1 MPDPPRL
8 LERVRTALR
17 ARHYSIR
24 TEEAYVAWIR
34 RFILH
39 HAKRHPQEM
48 GAPEVVDFLTHLAL
62 RRNVSAST
70 QNQALSA
77 LLFLYRAVL
86 GRELEGLDRSVRA
99 RRPQRLPTVLSRG
112 EVGRLLARL
121 DGEPRLMASLLY
133 GSGLRLMECLRLR
146 VRDVDFG
153 NRQLLVRDG
162 KGRRDRAALLP
173 RSALRPL
180 RQQIE
185 RVRAVHARD
194 LAAGFGSVWLPD
206 ALERKYPSAACSLG
220 WQWLF
225 PASRRSRDPRT
236 GSRRRHHLHA
246 SALQRA
252 VARAGA
258 EAGIPK
264 HASCHALRHS
274 FATHLLEDGSDIR
287 TVQEL
292 LGHRSVQTT
301 MIYTHVLQRGPLG
314 VSSPVDRLGPPDP
327 LGPPD
332 RPGQPDREE

>member
-1 MPDPPRL
+1 MESPRL
-8 LERVRTALR
+8 LDRVRSTLR

-39 HAKRHPQEM
+39 HGKRHPQDM
-48 GAPEVVDFLTHLAL
+48 GAPEVVEFLTHLAL
-62 RRNVSAST
+62 RRKVSAST

-77 LLFLYRAVL
+77 VLFLYRAVL
-86 GRELEGLDRSVRA
+86 GRELEGLDRAVRA
-99 RRPQRLPTVLSRG
+99 RRPQRLPVVLSRG
-112 EVGRLLARL
+112 EVAGLLARL
-121 DGEPRLMASLLY
+121 DGQTHLMATLLY
-133 GSGLRLMECLRLR
+133 GSGLRLMECIRLR
-146 VRDVDFG
+146 VREVDFA
-153 NRQLLVRDG
+153 NRQLIVRDG

-173 RSALRPL
+173 RSAVRPL
-180 RQQIE
+180 REQLG
-185 RVRAVHARD
+185 RVRQRHARD
-194 LAAGFGSVWLPD
+194 LAKGFGSVWLPD
-206 ALERKYPSAACSLG
+206 ALDRKYPGAAHSLG

-236 GSRRRHHLHA
+236 GARHRHHVHP
-246 SALQRA
+246 SVLQRA

-258 EAGIPK
+258 EAGLHK
-264 HASCHALRHS
+264 HATCHALRHS

-314 VSSPVDRLGPPDP
+314 VSSPADRLGPAITNDE
-327 LGPPD
+327 PP
-332 RPGQPDREE
+332 